1 MRCIFF
7 YLILVVGFLFS
18 PSIKAQTNWVTNI
31 SHPVKKYSEGLSG
44 HHLAIAQSH
53 GRYYKSEKGQWM
65 WQRPRL
71 FCTTEDLFT
80 QSVVVP
86 YLIPMLE
93 KAGAIVF
100 TPRERDAQVCEAIVD
115 NDIKSSGSF
124 YIEQKSRKGNF
135 SSPLVSGF
143 ATKRTVYQNGK
154 NPFTEGTVRAF
165 TTEKKSNRAFVQWVP
180 NIPEEGGYA
189 VYVSYQTLK
198 NSVED
203 AHYYVYH
210 KGGRSEFIVNQRIGG
225 GTWVYLGT
233 FAFDK
238 GNNETGMV
246 ALSNQSRQRKG
257 MVTADAVRF
266 GGGMGNVVR
275 GNSVSGLPRSLEG
288 ARYMA
293 QWSGMPSFV
302 YNNKQGENDYSD
314 DINTRGL
321 EIDYLSGGSEYNP
334 SEKGLGVPIELSFS
348 LHSDAGY
355 KLNDELVGS
364 LSICT
369 TNYNQGKL
377 ASGSPRTL
385 SRDFAQRL
393 LDHIQIDIQN
403 EFSVAWPKRDLWD
416 KNYSETRLPAV
427 PSSIL
432 EFLSHQ
438 NFADMELG
446 HDPVF
451 KFVVAR
457 SIYKSM
463 LRQIAAQHHCRYVVQ
478 PLPVTHFSAQL
489 DSKVKDHKGK
499 VYLSWKPK
507 QDLSEPSAKAKDYI
521 VYTRIG
527 QSGFDNGVKVSGTS
541 CTLEIEEGLTYCFR
555 VTAINDGGESFPSE
569 TLAAYLAPN
578 ETARALIVNGFDRL
592 SGPAVISNS
601 TQEGFDIDTDPGVP
615 YLSTNSLCGRQTGFD
630 RAKAG
635 IEIEGGWGYST
646 NELEGKTLVG
656 NSFDYPIIHGKAL
669 QTAGHI
675 SFSSCSKRAFEEGDI
690 PLKHYTFIDL
700 ILGLQKQ
707 DPEMLRFR
715 QADYRCFSSTLQQ
728 ILSAYLS
735 KGGNLL
741 VSGSYI
747 GSDLS
752 TNFPDLAFAKRYLK
766 CEYVNDKR
774 NLLASTLEGMQRSFT
789 IPRSIEATNMQLNH
803 SLRDGAYPVL
813 APEQLN
819 PTEGSFALFRYADQ
833 TSAGIAYK
841 GPYRVIVLGFPF
853 ESIQQS
859 SVRAQLMKGFVQF
872 FSK

>member
-1 MRCIFF
+1 MRCT
-7 YLILVVGFLFS
+7 LVCVILLGSLLFIS
-18 PSIKAQTNWVTNI
+18 SVKAQENWVTNV
-31 SHPVKKYSEGLSG
+31 SHPVEKYKNGLSG

-93 KAGAIVF
+93 KAGAVVF
-100 TPRERDAQVCEAIVD
+100 TPRERDVQVCEAIVD
-115 NDIKSSGSF
+115 NDLKSPGSF
-124 YIEQKSRKGNF
+124 YIEQKSRKGRF
-135 SSPLVSGF
+135 SSPAVSGF
-143 ATKRTVYQNGK
+143 SAKRTIFQNGE
-154 NPFTEGTVRAF
+154 NPFTEGTVRAL
-165 TTEKKSNRAFVQWVP
+165 TTEKKPHRAFVQWVP
-180 NIPEEGGYA
+180 NIPEEGEYA
-189 VYVSYQTLK
+189 VYVSYQSLK

-257 MVTADAVRF
+257 VVTADAVRF
-266 GGGMGNVVR
+266 GGGMGNISR
-275 GNSVSGLPRSLEG
+275 GSLVSGLPRFLEG
-288 ARYMA
+288 ARYIA
-293 QWSGMPSFV
+293 QWSGMPSSI
-302 YNNKQGENDYSD
+302 YNKKQGENDYSD

-321 EIDYLSGGSEYNP
+321 EINYLSGGSKYNP
-334 SEKGLGVPIELSFS
+334 SEKGLQVPIELSFS

-369 TNYNQGKL
+369 TDYNQGKL

-438 NFADMELG
+438 NFADMQLG

-457 SIYKSM
+457 SIYKSI

-478 PLPVTHFSAQL
+478 PLPVSHFAVQL
-489 DSKVKDHKGK
+489 DSKVNKQKGK

-507 QDLSEPSAKAKDYI
+507 QDLSELSAKAKDYI

-555 VTAINDGGESFPSE
+555 VTAVNDGGESFPSE

-578 ETARALIVNGFDRL
+578 ETARVLIVNGFDRL

-601 TQEGFDIDTDPGVP
+601 TQEGFDIDADPGVP

-635 IEIEGGWGYST
+635 IETEGGWGYST
-646 NELEGKTLVG
+646 NELEGKTLIG
-656 NSFDYPIIHGKAL
+656 NSFDYPIIHGKAM
-669 QTAGHI
+669 QAAGHV
-675 SFSSCSKRAFEEGDI
+675 SFSSCSKRAFEEGEI
-690 PLKHYTFIDL
+690 SLKHYTFVDL

-707 DPEMLRFR
+707 DPEMLRLR

-728 ILSAYLS
+728 ILSAYLNN
-735 KGGNLL
+735 GGNLL

-752 TNFPDLAFAKRYLK
+752 TNFSDLAFMKRYLK
-766 CEYVNDKR
+766 SAYVSDKR
-774 NLLASTLEGMQRSFT
+774 ALPVATLEGMQRSFT
-789 IPRSIEATNMQLNH
+789 IPRSIEATNVQLNH

-813 APEQLN
+813 APEQLD
-819 PTEGSFALFRYADQ
+819 PIEGSFALFRYADC

-841 GPYRVIVLGFPF
+841 GSNRVIVLGFPF

-859 SVRAQLMKGFVQF
+859 TVRALLMKGFVQF